1 MGKFDPFIP
10 LAKQIVNKVKRSD
23 SGLTIPD
30 WYQAR
35 QVPIPTGKFNPGA
48 AEVKTVEK
56 GKTLGFFPGNAKELS
71 VEKGKKREFNP
82 GGNYKAPKKEANA
95 FGKYAKMVEQT
106 K

>member
-35 QVPIPTGKFNPGA
+35 QVPTRLINRDTNPLSFLG
-48 AEVKTVEK
+48 VKT
-56 GKTLGFFPGNAKELS
+56 
-71 VEKGKKREFNP
+71 R
-82 GGNYKAPKKEANA
+82 
-95 FGKYAKMVEQT
+95 
-106 K
+106 